1 MGKTM
6 AGVAAGL
13 WLVVGAVGAAGAQ
26 PRPGVFEEAGRLVD
40 SVTDQIRAFAAQIA
54 EPGRPGL
61 GGGGAVGR
69 GGSMGPGGS
78 PSPAERPLIT
88 MMLHH
93 RTDLGLTDEQVSRLE
108 QLRNSFA
115 RESIRREADIRVAE
129 LDLAEVLSQ
138 EPLDLPQA
146 EAKIREAA
154 RLRTDLR
161 IARLRTIEQ
170 GKAVLTPEQRVK
182 LASLLG
188 GMEPQRRGA
197 APADRGGAR
206 L

>member
-1 MGKTM
+1 
-6 AGVAAGL
+6 
-13 WLVVGAVGAAGAQ
+13 
-26 PRPGVFEEAGRLVD
+26 
-40 SVTDQIRAFAAQIA
+40 
-54 EPGRPGL
+54 
-61 GGGGAVGR
+61 
-69 GGSMGPGGS
+69 
-78 PSPAERPLIT
+78 